1 MSSRVILLFFL
12 LGATGRASESSGWS
26 LPTTPS
32 SGLKAHPQSLHNVQ
46 FDPEST
52 STPRFDSEVQLND
65 DISELDNEDFAYD
78 YVADDLQSMENSQ
91 IIQPYNYD
99 YMYHSSY
106 SSESRGE
113 DALKNPKVVKLL
125 ALTNYGSVTM
135 LFFLQVFRSV
145 HHHDMAVTI
154 ANPIRRS
161 LVRLMTS
168 ALILGNT
175 AAAVGA
181 LLRMK
186 NYKALMK
193 GQLSLNAMWELLDL
207 SGNFF
212 GVLFQRD
219 MFIAREE
226 LLASMFWNGVI
237 AAICIAYRKVNWF

>member
-1 MSSRVILLFFL
+1 MPPPP
-12 LGATGRASESSGWS
+12 A
-26 LPTTPS
+26 
-32 SGLKAHPQSLHNVQ
+32 SGLKSHPHPNQHSQ
-46 FDPEST
+46 FDP
-52 STPRFDSEVQLND
+52 TPSGFDAEVHLND
-65 DISELDNEDFAYD
+65 DFSDLDHEDFAYD
-78 YVADDLQSMENSQ
+78 YNNDDLQLAESSQ
-91 IIQPYNYD
+91 VTPYNYD

-106 SSESRGE
+106 NSESRGE

-135 LFFLQVFRSV
+135 LFFLQVFRAV
-145 HHHDMAVTI
+145 HHHDMAVTL

-161 LVRLMTS
+161 LVRMMTTV
-168 ALILGNT
+168 LILGNT
-175 AAAVGA
+175 ASSVGA

-186 NYKALMK
+186 NYKFLMK
-193 GQLSLNAMWELLDL
+193 SQLSLNAMWELLDL
-207 SGNFF
+207 FGNFM